1 MHIIVIG
8 GGISGLSAAH
18 HLVELRLEK
27 NLPLEVILLEG
38 SGRLG
43 GAIATRHTDGFLI
56 EEGPD
61 SFITT
66 KPWALSLCR
75 RIGLDSHLIPTNDAY
90 RRTFVVHRGR
100 LLPIPDGFFMLAP
113 TQFFPF
119 VRSPLFSW
127 RGKLRMALDLILP
140 RAQRKDDESLASFVS
155 RRLGREV
162 LERVAQPLI
171 SGIYTAD
178 PEKLSLRATM
188 PNFLEMEEK
197 HGSIIKA
204 MLLEQR
210 RSKRRQRE
218 DFVVSPSTSSG
229 QAQSNDSGAR
239 YSLFVSFKEGMQTLV
254 DTLATRLTEDEV
266 FQAQNSLNGSV
277 IQNEIKSTRNGNKTV
292 QLNQR
297 VKHVVRSFNS
307 AQGSP
312 QAGMANGGWRVFT
325 DDNTWLDADG
335 IIFATPAYQTA
346 ALIEGF
352 DKSLASEL
360 RNIEYASSAVI
371 NLAYQRE
378 DISHPLDGF
387 GFVVPIMEKRKIIAC
402 SFSSVKFQARA
413 PAGCV
418 LLRCF
423 VGGALNPEAYELE
436 DSELINTAHKEMCNL
451 LGIKAQ
457 PLFALVHRH
466 PQSMPQYPVGHLE
479 HIAKINAKVS
489 KYHGIA
495 IAGNAYAGVGIP
507 DCVRSGEEAAEAI
520 LNQLLV
526 KNSI

>member
-1 MHIIVIG
+1 MRIIVIG
-8 GGISGLSAAH
+8 GGITGLSAAH
-18 HLVELRLEK
+18 RLVELRLEK
-27 NLPLEVILLEG
+27 NLPLELILLEG

-43 GAIATRHTDGFLI
+43 GAIATRHIDGFLI

-75 RIGLDSHLIPTNDAY
+75 RIGLEPKLIPTNDAY

-113 TQFFPF
+113 TQFFSF

-127 RGKLRMALDLILP
+127 RGKLRIALDLVLP
-140 RAQRKDDESLASFVS
+140 RAPRQDDESLASFVS
-155 RRLGREV
+155 RRLGREA

-178 PEKLSLRATM
+178 PEKLSLRATI
-188 PNFLEMEEK
+188 PSFLEMEEK

-204 MLLEQR
+204 MLLEQL
-210 RSKRRQRE
+210 RSKRRQSE
-218 DFVVSPSTSSG
+218 DFVMSPSTSSG
-229 QAQSNDSGAR
+229 QNKESGAR
-239 YSLFVSFKEGMQTLV
+239 YGIFVSFKEGMQTLV
-254 DTLATRLTEDEV
+254 DALVARLTEDEI
-266 FQAQNSLNGSV
+266 FRAQYSLNGSV
-277 IQNEIKSTRNGNKTV
+277 VQKEIKRTGNGNKTV
-292 QLNQR
+292 RLNQR
-297 VKHVVRSFNS
+297 VKHVVRSFDS
-307 AQGSP
+307 AQDSP
-312 QAGMANGGWRVFT
+312 RAGMANGGWRVFT

-335 IIFATPAYQTA
+335 IIFATPAYQAA
-346 ALIEGF
+346 ALVDGF
-352 DKSLASEL
+352 DKPLASEL

-371 NLAYQRE
+371 NLSYRRE

-387 GFVVPIMEKRKIIAC
+387 GFVVPMIEKRNIIAC

-423 VGGALNPEAYELE
+423 VGGALNPEAYELD
-436 DSELINTAHKEMCNL
+436 DSKLINTAHKEMCNL

-479 HIAKINAKVS
+479 
-489 KYHGIA
+489 
-495 IAGNAYAGVGIP
+495 
-507 DCVRSGEEAAEAI
+507 
-520 LNQLLV
+520 
-526 KNSI
+526 

>member
-1 MHIIVIG
+1 MRIIVIG

-27 NLPLEVILLEG
+27 NLPLEFTLLEG

-75 RIGLDSHLIPTNDAY
+75 RIGLEPKLIPTNDAY

-127 RGKLRMALDLILP
+127 RGKLRMALDLVLP
-140 RAQRKDDESLASFVS
+140 RAPRQDDESLASFVS
-155 RRLGREV
+155 RRLGREA

-210 RSKRRQRE
+210 RAKRRQSE
-218 DFVVSPSTSSG
+218 DFVMSSSTSPG
-229 QAQSNDSGAR
+229 QNKESGAR
-239 YSLFVSFKEGMQTLV
+239 YGIFVSFKEGMQTLV
-254 DTLATRLTEDEV
+254 DALVARLTEDEI
-266 FQAQNSLNGSV
+266 FRAQYSLNGSV
-277 IQNEIKSTRNGNKTV
+277 VQKEIKRTRNGNKAV
-292 QLNQR
+292 RLNQR
-297 VKHVVRSFNS
+297 VKHVVR
-307 AQGSP
+307 QGSP
-312 QAGMANGGWRVFT
+312 QAGTANGGWRVFT
-325 DDNTWLDADG
+325 DDNT
-335 IIFATPAYQTA
+335 
-346 ALIEGF
+346 
-352 DKSLASEL
+352 
-360 RNIEYASSAVI
+360 
-371 NLAYQRE
+371 
-378 DISHPLDGF
+378 
-387 GFVVPIMEKRKIIAC
+387 
-402 SFSSVKFQARA
+402 
-413 PAGCV
+413 
-418 LLRCF
+418 
-423 VGGALNPEAYELE
+423 
-436 DSELINTAHKEMCNL
+436 
-451 LGIKAQ
+451 
-457 PLFALVHRH
+457 
-466 PQSMPQYPVGHLE
+466 
-479 HIAKINAKVS
+479 
-489 KYHGIA
+489 
-495 IAGNAYAGVGIP
+495 
-507 DCVRSGEEAAEAI
+507 
-520 LNQLLV
+520 
-526 KNSI
+526 

>member
-1 MHIIVIG
+1 MRIIVIG
-8 GGISGLSAAH
+8 GGITGLSAAH

-66 KPWALSLCR
+66 KPWALDLCK

-100 LLPIPDGFFMLAP
+100 LLPIPEGFLMLAP
-113 TQFFPF
+113 TQFLPF

-127 RGKLRMALDLILP
+127 RGKLRMALDLVLP
-140 RAQRKDDESLASFVS
+140 RAPRQDDESLASFVS
-155 RRLGREV
+155 RRLGREA

-210 RSKRRQRE
+210 RSKQRQSE
-218 DFVVSPSTSSG
+218 EFVMSPSTSSG
-229 QAQSNDSGAR
+229 QAQSNASGAR

-254 DTLATRLTEDEV
+254 DALATRLTEDEV
-266 FQAQNSLNGSV
+266 FQAQNSLNRSMV
-277 IQNEIKSTRNGNKTV
+277 QKEIKRTRNGNKTV
-292 QLNQR
+292 RLNQR
-297 VKHVVRSFNS
+297 VKHV
-307 AQGSP
+307 
-312 QAGMANGGWRVFT
+312 GMANGGWRVFT

-371 NLAYQRE
+371 NLAYRRE
-378 DISHPLDGF
+378 DISHPLDAF
-387 GFVVPIMEKRKIIAC
+387 GFVVPMIEKRNIIAC
-402 SFSSVKFQARA
+402 SFSSVKFPGRA
-413 PAGCV
+413 PQG
-418 LLRCF
+418 
-423 VGGALNPEAYELE
+423 
-436 DSELINTAHKEMCNL
+436 S
-451 LGIKAQ
+451 
-457 PLFALVHRH
+457 
-466 PQSMPQYPVGHLE
+466 
-479 HIAKINAKVS
+479 
-489 KYHGIA
+489 
-495 IAGNAYAGVGIP
+495 
-507 DCVRSGEEAAEAI
+507 
-520 LNQLLV
+520 
-526 KNSI
+526 